1 MTVASAAKQDFQ
13 CSSRREVVATVASAA
28 ALLSATPAWAF
39 LGIGE
44 GQEKLDAYNSDTSAV
59 LGEVKKYLDLPKD
72 DPSREEF
79 VLGLRD
85 SINSWVAKY
94 RRSDFTGKQSF
105 GNTYTTLNALAGH
118 FNSFGNGQPLP
129 KKRFERAVKEVG
141 DAEKQLARGR

>member
-1 MTVASAAKQDFQ
+1 MLWSVQ
-13 CSSRREVVATVASAA
+13 
-28 ALLSATPAWAF
+28 
-39 LGIGE
+39 
-44 GQEKLDAYNSDTSAV
+44 SAV

-105 GNTYTTLNALAGH
+105 G
-118 FNSFGNGQPLP
+118 
-129 KKRFERAVKEVG
+129 
-141 DAEKQLARGR
+141 

>member
-1 MTVASAAKQDFQ
+1 ML
-13 CSSRREVVATVASAA
+13 SSSILRSV
-28 ALLSATPAWAF
+28 
-39 LGIGE
+39 
-44 GQEKLDAYNSDTSAV
+44 QSAV

-105 GNTYTTLNALAGH
+105 G
-118 FNSFGNGQPLP
+118 
-129 KKRFERAVKEVG
+129 
-141 DAEKQLARGR
+141 